1 MKFSRQEYWSRLLF
15 PFPGDLPDS
24 GIEPRSPELQ
34 ADSLPS
40 EPTGKLETDN
50 NKKINKLFAVLIF
63 CEVLLVLYIYGI
75 CTVEEE
81 AER

>member
-1 MKFSRQEYWSRLLF
+1 MKFSRQEYWSRLPF

-24 GIEPRSPELQ
+24 GIEPRSPALQ

-40 EPTGKLETDN
+40 EPTGKLEADN

-63 CEVLLVLYIYGI
+63 CEVHIWDVYSG
-75 CTVEEE
+75 
-81 AER
+81 RGG